1 MHFWYKFLQ
10 VTDKD
15 QVAEENEEDEDS
27 AEDETKVGKIQTTFF
42 SVKMKVEGPSP
53 WIIISL
59 FLVSDVISI
68 NPGEK
73 TLPNSKPP
81 SLQASKRQF
90 RLFVK

>member
-1 MHFWYKFLQ
+1 M
-10 VTDKD
+10 TDKD

-53 WIIISL
+53 LIIISL
-59 FLVSDVISI
+59 FLVSGVISI

-73 TLPNSKPP
+73 TLPN
-81 SLQASKRQF
+81 ASTHHSEKIA
-90 RLFVK
+90 VKSGRF